1 MKHPKFEEFVASFP
15 EVALD
20 ENQLELLKARYFLP
34 GEDWKAVA
42 SRVAWAIA
50 QGSVE
55 YKDRDVV
62 EEAKEYFELI
72 YNMNLMPSTPFLM
85 NAGAKKQNLFACYV
99 LDIDDN
105 LESIYDMLGISAKIF
120 AVAGGCGYN
129 FGNLRPAKTVTNV
142 RNESS
147 GVLNFMQLF
156 DASCAT
162 IKAGSSGRRGAM
174 LAALPVDHPEILEF
188 IKCKENSK
196 SLNNFNIS
204 VLINDEFMAA
214 VRLGGEY
221 KLREFKNYDGP
232 KTMDARKV
240 YKALVRSAWKNGEP
254 GIIFIDTANRY
265 NPVPAYGQICATNPC
280 FTGDMRLLTI
290 EGYKTF
296 AELCSSN
303 DIRLVNPDGDESEGT
318 VWLVGEKETVKVH
331 FENGKTITCTP
342 DHKFKI
348 FSQHNFWYE
357 CESKEAKDLCGF
369 QVMFDS
375 GDITGYKPLL
385 VTDVTPNGIQ
395 KVYDFNEPITN
406 WGIVE
411 DVLVSNCGEVV
422 GIRNSVCCL
431 AHVNFAKLVKDNDMD
446 WANMEKQIRAGIKF
460 LDNSLD
466 VNFYIDKRFEKTAK
480 NTRQI
485 GLGFMGLA
493 DAMTK
498 LHIRYGSPESIEF
511 CEKVADFF
519 QRISHDESE
528 SIAKTR
534 GVYPKFEGKTQLRR
548 NSVTNTIAPTGSVGM
563 LANASYGIEP
573 HFALSYVKNCAE
585 GRKFQY
591 DNVDLINQLGSKLT
605 KEDLEEIR
613 QTGQLPERL
622 FKDNQHFITANQ
634 IPYRE
639 RIKVQAAWQKH
650 IDLSI
655 SSTIN
660 LPETATKEEV
670 YDIYLAAWEK
680 GLKGLTIYRNN
691 SRTMQVLN
699 VKDVKNTYVC
709 DSCGKIHVLDEG
721 VDPSQICIKCSC
733 GYKSCA

>member
-42 SRVAWAIA
+42 SRVSWAIS
-50 QGSVE
+50 QGSIE
-55 YKDRDVV
+55 YKDRDIV

-85 NAGAKKQNLFACYV
+85 NLGTRKQNLFACYV
-99 LDIDDN
+99 LDIDDS
-105 LESIYDMLGISAKIF
+105 LESIYDTLGVSARIF
-120 AVAGGCGYN
+120 AVTGGCGYN

-142 RNESS
+142 RNEAS

-221 KLREFKNYDGP
+221 KLREFKNYNGP

-254 GIIFIDTANRY
+254 GIIFIDTSNRY
-265 NPVPAYGQICATNPC
+265 NPVPSYGKIIGANPC
-280 FTGDMRLLTI
+280 
-290 EGYKTF
+290 
-296 AELCSSN
+296 A
-303 DIRLVNPDGDESEGT
+303 
-318 VWLVGEKETVKVH
+318 
-331 FENGKTITCTP
+331 
-342 DHKFKI
+342 
-348 FSQHNFWYE
+348 
-357 CESKEAKDLCGF
+357 
-369 QVMFDS
+369 
-375 GDITGYKPLL
+375 
-385 VTDVTPNGIQ
+385 
-395 KVYDFNEPITN
+395 
-406 WGIVE
+406 
-411 DVLVSNCGEVV
+411 EVV
-422 GIRNSVCCL
+422 GIANSVCCL
-431 AHVNFAKLVKDNDMD
+431 AHVNFAKLVKDKDMD
-446 WANMEKQIRAGIKF
+446 WVSMEKHIRAGIRL
-460 LDNSLD
+460 LDNAID
-466 VNFYIDKRFEKTAK
+466 CNYYVDKRFEKTAK

-511 CEKVADFF
+511 CEKLGSFF
-519 QRISHDESE
+519 QNISHDESE
-528 SIAKTR
+528 NIAKTR
-534 GVYPKFEGKTQLRR
+534 GVYPKFEGKTPLRR
-548 NSVTNTIAPTGSVGM
+548 NSVTNVIAPTGSVGM

-591 DNVDLINQLGSKLT
+591 DNVDLITQLGDKLT

-613 QTGQLPERL
+613 QTGQLPVRL
-622 FKDNQHFITANQ
+622 FKDYQHFITANQ

-680 GLKGLTIYRNN
+680 GLKGLTVFRNN
-691 SRTMQVLN
+691 SRSDQPLN
-699 VKDVKNTYVC
+699 IKESGKNTYVC
-709 DSCGKIHVLDEG
+709 DSCGKIHILDEG
-721 VDPSQICIKCSC
+721 VDPSQICIKCTC
-733 GYKSCA
+733 GYRSCA